1 MPRRRPSKKTLKEDP
16 IGDTTEDPEKVS
28 SKGEEKPPF
37 RKRFKEYVM
46 SHKTKFIIAL
56 LILLLAMGG
65 ILLWYLLDEDVSA
78 SAVVNR
84 IPRSVVQSVV
94 NRQSH
99 VPFAVFIL
107 FLFSPLLFLL
117 ITDCSSIDTGDT
129 NTVLVLHHVF
139 PIWAW
144 YNQ

>member
-78 SAVVNR
+78 SAVQ
-84 IPRSVVQSVV
+84 VVTYST
-94 NRQSH
+94 
-99 VPFAVFIL
+99 PAVAA
-107 FLFSPLLFLL
+107 
-117 ITDCSSIDTGDT
+117 TTT
-129 NTVLVLHHVF
+129 RNNAV
-139 PIWAW
+139 AW
-144 YNQ
+144 YL